1 MREPFEIPE
10 FLVDR
15 LRRRRCVLC
24 AGLGLGRAAG
34 LGFPTWNGLA
44 GQMGDWLRGEG
55 RPADEVTPEELRAAL
70 TGGDLLTVV
79 GYLSRRLGRDYCVAR
94 LRDTYPGVPELPPLY
109 RALARL
115 PFRGVIST
123 GYDTVLGRPFGIDE
137 DDGPP
142 VFTHVDGAAMRAHRG
157 PFFLAAHGEL
167 SRPGTLILS
176 RTDLRRAVAD
186 PDYGAFCRELFG
198 RYSLV
203 FVGYAPGDPDLTA
216 LLERHF
222 GGAPRALLPHI
233 MLADGVSTLDVKEL
247 KSAHGVVV
255 VPVGGDLPA
264 FVAALAERVANAEAA
279 SRPDP
284 DDLQG
289 WLGVLQTDAT
299 DGGAWEALAALE
311 ASLRER
317 RDYQTLVELLLGRL
331 DHERRPSDR
340 RRTLS
345 EVASLFEHELHDPE
359 RALTTLLA
367 CLREDPDDDQIL
379 AGLERVAARTG
390 RWGEVVGDYAQTL
403 HDAMG
408 ATAASH
414 WLRLGR
420 LYEEKLGQ
428 LDYALSAYERA
439 LSLDPTLVEA
449 HAARLAV
456 LRRAERWRAL
466 VEALA
471 AQLRIANDPVREA
484 DLWVTMADVHET
496 RLDEPAQAAT
506 AYQRALELEPES
518 PEILA
523 ALERLLRRLGYWRD
537 LCEVLRRR
545 AALAVDPEVAASLRH
560 EIGEIRAARL
570 GDAAGAVAV
579 LNEVLAADPHRL
591 PTLRALERLHA
602 DSGNLAE
609 ATRILERL
617 TEVAESQEERLALLR
632 RLASRRW
639 ELHDEAGE
647 LLAYERIRELDPDQP
662 DALDGLARLLGPAG
676 RTDELS
682 EVLTRA
688 AALATDPARRH
699 AHLAALA
706 ALCERE
712 LGDPARAI
720 RVYQQLADEGDDD
733 ALAALMRLYERQGNH
748 EQVAAVALRRAAAQP
763 DATARAEL
771 VAIAGV
777 MAAEHLGDLD
787 AAEARFAQA
796 LELNDRHLPSRLG
809 LVAIYRSR
817 GDYLHAA
824 RLLDETAQKTQN
836 RLQKTRFLQEAAT
849 LYLEHLEDEEQ
860 AAELYGRVLE
870 IDPEQVEA
878 AAFLADRA
886 WGRGEWAQAE
896 PLLEILVRKTAQRD
910 PQLKPRLLARLAACC
925 AKLGQP
931 DRALRH
937 FRAARGLSPT
947 DRDVLAGLATL
958 LHERVMATGGDELTA
973 RLDAPV
979 ADDSRPGGR
988 DEAREAVDSLQTL
1001 LVNHGDELSDAERL
1015 GLLQRLGQL
1024 HVRLGQGDRALQLFD
1039 AALALE
1045 PQDRT
1050 ALEASLPVAQARQD
1064 WPRVIDLLERLIEI
1078 SPEAEQARLLERLG
1092 DVYIDQLEDPIEAAK
1107 AYQAAT
1113 QSGPRR
1119 RAALTKLMD
1128 LYSQQKE
1135 WTRAVEV
1142 IEALCHLVDDAP
1154 SRARY
1159 HYAAGVICQVE
1170 IRDLDR
1176 ALKFFN
1182 LALDTHPED
1191 LRPFELVEQI
1201 LVERED
1207 WKALAKAYGKH
1218 LKRLP
1223 TQGLEALRRGLWLSL
1238 GDICYKRLGETE
1250 NALAAFEVV
1259 ATLDPDNRDHQRRL
1273 AALYL
1278 EAGPGAREKALAA
1291 HRALVR
1297 QEPGR
1302 AEPYH
1307 TLFRLYSEAQ
1317 EWDRAFCVAAALVTL
1332 KEADAAETKRYAEG
1346 RPKGLPTPRT
1356 TLTEDVWKKAVM
1368 HPDEDRFVGAAF
1380 SRLGGTVALLRAKEP
1395 EAYGLRRRD
1404 RIDAATD
1411 DRAVVK
1417 LFRRA
1422 CETLAV
1428 PCPDLYLRHA
1438 AAWSVQV
1445 ANTGER
1451 KLVRPA
1457 LVIGAPEKDAPPERD
1472 MLFDLGSR
1480 LAFTRPERYLRYALP
1495 TSRDV
1500 EAALRGMLQAL
1511 EVEPPEA
1518 AASDPAEAD
1527 RIAAEIKRTVA
1538 PQVLEPLGAA
1548 ARKWAAGHGSLDVT
1562 AWIAAAD
1569 LTAGRAGLIACLD
1582 LETAVRMLT
1591 ATAAAAS
1598 PLSPKEQVKQLLVYA
1613 VSDEYAAVRQ
1623 HLGAAVAAPP

>member
-24 AGLGLGRAAG
+24 AGLGLGRSAG
-34 LGFPTWNGLA
+34 LGFPTWSALA
-44 GQMGDWLRGEG
+44 GQMGDWLRVEG
-55 RPADEVTPEELRAAL
+55 RPADEVSFEELRCAL
-70 TGGDLLTVV
+70 ADGDLFTVV
-79 GYLSRRLGRDYCVAR
+79 GYLARRLGRDYCVAR
-94 LRDTYPGVPELPPLY
+94 LRESYPGVPELPPLY

-123 GYDTVLGRPFGIDE
+123 GFDTVLGRPFGIDE

-142 VFTHVDGAAMRAHRG
+142 VFTHIDGAAIRAHRG

-167 SRPGTLILS
+167 SRPATLILS

-186 PDYGAFCRELFG
+186 PDYSAFCRELFG

-203 FVGYAPGDPDLTA
+203 FVGFAPADPDFIA

-233 MLADGVSTLDVKEL
+233 MLADGVPPLEVKEL
-247 KSAHGVVV
+247 KAAHGVVV

-264 FVAALAERVANAEAA
+264 FVAALADRVASAEAA

-289 WLGVLQTDAT
+289 WLQVLQTDAS

-317 RDYQTLVELLLGRL
+317 RDHQQLVELLLGRL
-331 DHERRPSDR
+331 DHERRPTDR

-345 EVASLFEHELHDPE
+345 EVAGLFEHELNDPE

-408 ATAASH
+408 TPAAAH

-428 LDYALSAYERA
+428 LDFALSAYERA
-439 LSLDPTLVEA
+439 VALDPTLVEA

-471 AQLRIANDPVREA
+471 AQLRIETDPARQT
-484 DLWVTMADVHET
+484 DLWVNMADVHET

-523 ALERLLRRLGYWRD
+523 SLERLLRRLGYWRD

-545 AALAVDPEVAASLRH
+545 AALAFDPEVAASLRH

-570 GDAAGAVAV
+570 GDAAGAVAAFT
-579 LNEVLAADPHRL
+579 EVLAAHPERL
-591 PTLRALERLHA
+591 PTLRALERLQA
-602 DSGNLAE
+602 DSGNLVE

-617 TEVAESQEERLALLR
+617 TEVADGRDERLALLK
-632 RLASRRW
+632 RLAARRW

-647 LLAYERIRELDPDQP
+647 LLVYEKIRELAPDHP

-676 RTDELS
+676 RHQELAA
-682 EVLTRA
+682 VLERA
-688 AALATDPARRH
+688 AELAPDPARRR
-699 AHLAALA
+699 AHRAALA
-706 ALCERE
+706 GLAERE
-712 LGDPARAI
+712 LGD
-720 RVYQQLADEGDDD
+720 LAQATQIYEMLAAEGDDD
-733 ALAALMRLYERQGNH
+733 ALAALMRLHERQGNH
-748 EQVAAVALRRAAAQP
+748 EQVAAVALRRAETQP

-777 MAAEHLGDLD
+777 MAAEHLGDLE

-796 LELNDRHLPSRLG
+796 LELNDAHLPSRLG

-824 RLLDETAQKTQN
+824 RLLDETAARTQN
-836 RLQKTRFLQEAAT
+836 RLQRARFLHEAGS
-849 LYLEHLEDEEQ
+849 LYLEHLDDEEQ
-860 AAELYGRVLE
+860 AAELFARVLE
-870 IDPEQVEA
+870 IDPEHVA
-878 AAFLADRA
+878 AAALLAERA
-886 WGRGEWAQAE
+886 WRRGEWAQAE
-896 PLLEILVRKTAQRD
+896 PLLEILVRKTGQKD
-910 PQLKPRLLARLAACC
+910 PELKPRLLARLAACC

-937 FRAARGLSPT
+937 YRAARGLSPT
-947 DRDVLAGLATL
+947 DRDVLGGLAAL
-958 LHERVMATGGDELTA
+958 LHERVMAATGDEHTP
-973 RLDAPV
+973 RLDGPV
-979 ADDSRPGGR
+979 AEDARPGGR

-1001 LVNHGDELSDAERL
+1001 LVNHGDDLSEAERL
-1015 GLLQRLGQL
+1015 GVLQGLGQL

-1050 ALEASLPVAQARQD
+1050 SLEASLPVAQARQD
-1064 WPRVIDLLERLIEI
+1064 WPRVIDVLERLIEI
-1078 SPEAEQARLLERLG
+1078 APEDEQARLLERLG
-1092 DVYIDQLEDPIEAAK
+1092 DVYIDQLEDPVEAAK
-1107 AYQAAT
+1107 AYEAAT

-1128 LYSQQKE
+1128 LYSQQKA
-1135 WTRAVEV
+1135 WVRAVEV

-1159 HYAAGVICQVE
+1159 HHAAGVICQEE
-1170 IRDLDR
+1170 IGDFDR

-1182 LALDTHPED
+1182 QALETAPED
-1191 LRPFELVEQI
+1191 LRPFELLERI
-1201 LVERED
+1201 FVERDD
-1207 WKALAKAYGKH
+1207 WKGLAKAYGKH

-1223 TQGLEALRRGLWLSL
+1223 TQGLESLRRGLWLTL
-1238 GDICYKRLGETE
+1238 GEICLKRLGETE
-1250 NALAAFEVV
+1250 NAIAAFEVV
-1259 ATLDPDNRDHQRRL
+1259 ATLDPDNREHQRRL

-1278 EAGPGAREKALAA
+1278 EAGPDARAKAIDA
-1291 HRALVR
+1291 HQALVR
-1297 QEPGR
+1297 RDPGR
-1302 AEPYH
+1302 ADAYH
-1307 TLFRLYSEAQ
+1307 TLFRLYSEVR

-1332 KEADAAETKRYAEG
+1332 QEADADELKRYEER
-1346 RPKGLPTPRT
+1346 RPTGLSPPRAA
-1356 TLTEDVWKKAVM
+1356 LSEDLWKKAVM

-1380 SRLGGTVALLRAKEP
+1380 SRLGGVVALLRAKEP
-1395 EAYGLRRRD
+1395 EAFGLRRRD
-1404 RIDAATD
+1404 RIDAAAD
-1411 DRAVVK
+1411 ERAIVK

-1428 PCPDLYLRHA
+1428 PLPDLYLRPGP
-1438 AAWSVQV
+1438 AWSVQV

-1451 KLVRPA
+1451 TLVRPA
-1457 LVIGAPEKDAPPERD
+1457 LVVGAPDSGAPPERD
-1472 MLFDLGSR
+1472 LLFDLGSR
-1480 LAFTRPERYLRYALP
+1480 LAFTRPERYLRHALP
-1495 TSRDV
+1495 TARDV
-1500 EAALRGMLQAL
+1500 EAALRGMLQSL
-1511 EVEPPEA
+1511 DVDPPA
-1518 AASDPAEAD
+1518 PGMSDPAEAD
-1527 RIAAEIKRTVA
+1527 RIAAEIRRSVS
-1538 PQVLEPLGAA
+1538 PQVREPLGAA
-1548 ARKWAAGHGSLDVT
+1548 ARKWAQGHSSLDVA

-1591 ATAAAAS
+1591 AATAAAS
-1598 PLSPKEQVKQLLVYA
+1598 PLRPHEQVHDLLVYA
-1613 VSDEYAAVRQ
+1613 VSDEYASVRR
-1623 HLGAAVAAPP
+1623 HLGVTVAGPA